1 MKIYRHPDEP
11 TLLRALERPQPA
23 MKSLDDFIESVF
35 DAIRSRGDE
44 AVRTFSERFD
54 GIRPDDLYVSE
65 EEFEQ
70 AKRILDPT
78 LKEAI
83 AIAAQNI
90 RTFHESQVDGFQ
102 VDGFQVE
109 ASQVDESLVDTTQVG
124 GSRKQTPRKIET
136 TPGVVC
142 WRKSVGLERVGLYI
156 PGGTAPLFSS
166 VLMLGIPARIA
177 GCRDIL
183 LATPCSMRGG
193 LSTPAGVNAPAGVS
207 TATDVST
214 ATGAVHPAILFAASH
229 IGLRKV
235 LKVGGAQA
243 IAAMAIGTSE
253 IPKVDKIFGPGN
265 SYVTAAKQRAQ
276 KEGVAI
282 DMPAGPSELMVVADA
297 TANPVYIA
305 ADLLSQAEHGPDS
318 QVLLVTDAEELV
330 SAVHSEIERQLARLP
345 RREIAETALS
355 HSRCIIVPEH
365 AFSRIMN
372 LYAPEH
378 LILNTGD
385 PESLADTVLHAG
397 SVFLGPFTP
406 ESLGDYASGTNHTLP
421 THGYA
426 RNYSGVSVD
435 SFIRKITFQRA
446 TKEGLH
452 ALGPVVERMAEAEQ
466 LMAHKFAVSYRYD
479 IGDEDDAGV
488 AGDAPADIPHN
499 DPRTREESSSGE

>member
-1 MKIYRHPDEP
+1 MKIYRYPDEP

-35 DAIRSRGDE
+35 DAIRTRGDE

-70 AKRILDPT
+70 AERTLDPT

-90 RTFHESQVDGFQ
+90 QTFHESQVDVSHF
-102 VDGFQVE
+102 E
-109 ASQVDESLVDTTQVG
+109 ASQVDTSQVG
-124 GSRKQTPRKIET
+124 DPRKQNPVKIET

-183 LATPCSMRGG
+183 LATPCSGQSG
-193 LSTPAGVNAPAGVS
+193 VSATGGVNAAG
-207 TATDVST
+207 
-214 ATGAVHPAILFAASH
+214 GAIHPAILFAASH

-330 SAVHSEIERQLARLP
+330 SAVHSEIERQLTRLP

-355 HSRCIIVPEH
+355 HSRCIIVPEQE
-365 AFSRIMN
+365 FSRIMN

-378 LILNTGD
+378 LILNTDD
-385 PESLADTVLHAG
+385 PESLAETVLHAG

-435 SFIRKITFQRA
+435 SFVRNITFQRA
-446 TKEGLH
+446 TKEGLY

-479 IGDEDDAGV
+479 AGGVVDTGDVDDIGADDDQNE
-488 AGDAPADIPHN
+488 GDAV
-499 DPRTREESSSGE
+499 

>member
-1 MKIYRHPDEP
+1 MKIYRYPDEP
-11 TLLRALERPQPA
+11 TLMRALERPQPA

-35 DAIRSRGDE
+35 DAIRTDGDE

-54 GIRPDDLYVSE
+54 GIRPDDLYVSD

-70 AKRILDPT
+70 AERMLDPK

-90 RTFHESQVDGFQ
+90 RTFHESQVDVSHF
-102 VDGFQVE
+102 E
-109 ASQVDESLVDTTQVG
+109 ASQVVASKVVTSQFVPSQADGL
-124 GSRKQTPRKIET
+124 RKQNPVKIET

-183 LATPCSMRGG
+183 LATPCSARGR
-193 LSTPAGVNAPAGVS
+193 LSATAGVS
-207 TATDVST
+207 TTTGVST
-214 ATGAVHPAILFAASH
+214 TGAVHPAILFAASH

-243 IAAMAIGTSE
+243 IAAMAIGTGE

-265 SYVTAAKQRAQ
+265 AYVTAAKQRAQ

-297 TANPVYIA
+297 TANPVYVA

-318 QVLLVTDAEELV
+318 QVLLVTDTEELV

-355 HSRCIIVPEH
+355 HSRCIIVAEQE
-365 AFSRIMN
+365 FSRIIN

-378 LILNTGD
+378 LILNTDD
-385 PESLADTVLHAG
+385 PEALAETVLHAG

-426 RNYSGVSVD
+426 KNYSGVSVD
-435 SFIRKITFQRA
+435 SFVRNITFQRA

-466 LMAHKFAVSYRYD
+466 LMGHKFAVSYRYD
-479 IGDEDDAGV
+479 VGAVVDTGAEDDAGDENDPNE
-488 AGDAPADIPHN
+488 GDA
-499 DPRTREESSSGE
+499 S